1 MSLVEKLIIN
11 YSDFSVHIEK
21 WELLDSGVNVLWGP
35 SGSGKT
41 SVFRGL
47 LGLETVKE
55 CKWVFDGEDI
65 GRLPPGEKNIGVV
78 FQSYDLFPHMSAYE
92 NIRFAAEAKRVDMKA
107 FETQLETIS
116 KKLRIDHILSKKAPL
131 LSGGE
136 QQRVAMARAVVG
148 KPRMLFLDEPFSA
161 LDEELKQESRELIHD
176 FIKEQK
182 IPVLLITHDKR
193 DVNFLGDKVFE
204 IKNGRLLV

>member
-1 MSLVEKLIIN
+1 MSLVEKLAIE
-11 YSDFSVHIEK
+11 YSDFSVYIEN
-21 WELLDSGVNVLWGP
+21 WELLDSGVTVLWGP

-55 CKWVFDGEDI
+55 CKWSFAGVDL
-65 GRLPPGEKNIGVV
+65 GRLNAGQKNIGVV
-78 FQSYDLFPHMSAYE
+78 FQSYDLFPHMTAYQ
-92 NIRFAAEAKRVDMKA
+92 NIEFAAEAKKVDKIE
-107 FETQLETIS
+107 FQNQLGTIS
-116 KKLRIDHILSKKAPL
+116 KKLRIEHVMNKKAPL

-136 QQRVAMARAVVG
+136 QQRIAMARAVVG

-161 LDEELKQESRELIHD
+161 LDEELKQESRELVRD
-176 FIKEQK
+176 FIKEQN

-193 DVNFLGDKVFE
+193 DVDYLADKVSE
-204 IKNGRLLV
+204 IKNGRILK

>member
-1 MSLVEKLIIN
+1 MSLVEKLIIE
-11 YSDFSVHIEK
+11 YSDFSVQIQK
-21 WELLDSGVNVLWGP
+21 WELLDSGVTVLWGP

-47 LGLETVKE
+47 LGLENVKD
-55 CKWVFDGEDI
+55 CKWNFKGVEI
-65 GRLPPGEKNIGVV
+65 GRLPPGQKNIGVV
-78 FQSYDLFPHMSAYE
+78 FQSYDLFPHMTAYE
-92 NIRFAAEAKRVDMKA
+92 NIQFAAESKKVDSKE
-107 FETQLETIS
+107 FDQQLDAIS
-116 KKLRIDHILSKKAPL
+116 KKLRIESIMNKKAPL

-161 LDEELKQESRELIHD
+161 LDEELKQESRELVRD
-176 FIKEQK
+176 FIKEQN

-193 DVNFLGDKVFE
+193 DVDFLGDKISE
-204 IKNGRLLV
+204 IKAGRLL

>member
-1 MSLVEKLIIN
+1 MSLVEKLIIE
-11 YSDFSVHIEK
+11 YSDFAVRVEN
-21 WELLDSGVNVLWGP
+21 WELADTGVTVLWGP

-47 LGLETVKE
+47 LGLENVKE
-55 CKWVFDGEDI
+55 CKWLFASVDL
-65 GRLPPGEKNIGVV
+65 GRLSPAQKNIGVV

-92 NIRFAAEAKRVDMKA
+92 NIQFAAEAKNVPKEE
-107 FETQLETIS
+107 FEAQLAGIA
-116 KKLRIDHILSKKAPL
+116 KKLRIEAILNKKAPL

-161 LDEELKQESRELIHD
+161 LDEELKQESRELVRD
-176 FIKEQK
+176 FIIEQN

-193 DVNFLGDKVFE
+193 DVDLLADKISE
-204 IKNGRLLV
+204 IKNGRIL

>member
-1 MSLVEKLIIN
+1 MSLVEKLTIE
-11 YSDFSVHIEK
+11 YSDFSIQIQK
-21 WELLDSGVNVLWGP
+21 WELLDLGVTVLWGP

-47 LGLETVKE
+47 LGLEVVKD
-55 CKWVFDGEDI
+55 CQWIFGGIDI
-65 GRLPPGEKNIGVV
+65 GRLTPGQKNIGVV
-78 FQSYDLFPHMSAYE
+78 FQSYDLFPHMTAYE
-92 NIRFAAEAKRVDMKA
+92 NIQFAAQAKKVA
-107 FETQLETIS
+107 AAEFEQQLEGIS
-116 KKLRIDHILSKKAPL
+116 KKLRIDNIMNKKAPL

-161 LDEELKQESRELIHD
+161 LDEELKQESRELVRD
-176 FIKEQK
+176 FIKEQR

-193 DVNFLGDKVFE
+193 DVDFLGDKISE
-204 IKNGRLLV
+204 IKAGRLI

>member
-1 MSLVEKLIIN
+1 MSLVEKLIIE
-11 YSDFSVHIEK
+11 YSDFSVRIEK

-47 LGLETVKE
+47 LGLENVKE
-55 CKWVFDGEDI
+55 CKWNFGGEDL
-65 GRLPPGEKNIGVV
+65 GRLSPGQKNIGVV
-78 FQSYDLFPHMSAYE
+78 FQTYDLFPHMTAYE
-92 NIRFAAEAKRVDMKA
+92 NIQFAAEARKVDSA
-107 FETQLETIS
+107 SFERQIDGIA
-116 KKLRIDHILSKKAPL
+116 KKLRIEHLLNKKAPL

-161 LDEELKQESRELIHD
+161 LDEELKQESRELVRD
-176 FIKEQK
+176 FIKEQN

-193 DVNFLGDKVFE
+193 DVDVLGDKVFE
-204 IKNGRLLV
+204 IKNGQLL

>member
-1 MSLVEKLIIN
+1 MSLVEKLIIE
-11 YSDFSVHIEK
+11 YTDFSINIEK

-47 LGLETVKE
+47 LGLEIVKE
-55 CKWVFDGEDI
+55 CKWTFGGTDL
-65 GRLPPGEKNIGVV
+65 GRLSPGKKNIGVV
-78 FQSYDLFPHMSAYE
+78 FQNYDLFPHMTAYE
-92 NIRFAAEAKRVDMKA
+92 NIRFAAEAKKVDSKE
-107 FETQLETIS
+107 FEAQLEVIS
-116 KKLRIDHILSKKAPL
+116 KKLRIESTLNKKAPL

-161 LDEELKQESRELIHD
+161 LDEELKQESRELVRD
-176 FIKEQK
+176 FIKEQN

-204 IKNGRLLV
+204 IKNGRLLP

>member
-1 MSLVEKLIIN
+1 MSLVEKLIIE
-11 YSDFSVHIEK
+11 YSDFSVHVEN
-21 WELLDSGVNVLWGP
+21 WELLNSGVTVLWGP

-47 LGLETVKE
+47 LGLESVKE
-55 CKWVFDGEDI
+55 CKWNFAGVDI
-65 GRLPPGEKNIGVV
+65 GRLSPGQKNIGVV

-92 NIRFAAEAKRVDMKA
+92 NIQFAAEAKKVSSSE
-107 FETQLETIS
+107 FEAQLDAIAR
-116 KKLRIDHILSKKAPL
+116 KLRIDHLMNKKAPL

-161 LDEELKQESRELIHD
+161 LDEELKQESRELVRD
-176 FIKEQK
+176 FIKEQN
-182 IPVLLITHDKR
+182 IPVLMITHDKR
-193 DVNFLGDKVFE
+193 DVDFLADKISE
-204 IKNGRLLV
+204 IKAGRLIK

>member
-1 MSLVEKLIIN
+1 MSLVEKLIIEYN
-11 YSDFSVHIEK
+11 DFSIQIEK

-47 LGLETVKE
+47 LGLEAVKE
-55 CKWVFDGEDI
+55 CKWTFGGQDL
-65 GRLPPGEKNIGVV
+65 GRLAPGRKNIGVV
-78 FQSYDLFPHMSAYE
+78 FQNYDLFPHMSAYE
-92 NIRFAAEAKRVDMKA
+92 NIRFAAEAKKVDMKE
-107 FETQLETIS
+107 FESQLDTIS
-116 KKLRIDHILSKKAPL
+116 KKLRIEHILNKKAPL

-161 LDEELKQESRELIHD
+161 LDEELKQESRELVRD
-176 FIKEQK
+176 FIKEQS
-182 IPVLLITHDKR
+182 IPVLLILNG
-193 DVNFLGDKVFE
+193 VVVFT
-204 IKNGRLLV
+204 V

>member
-1 MSLVEKLIIN
+1 LSLVEKLIIE
-11 YSDFSVHIEK
+11 YSDFSVRIEK

-47 LGLETVKE
+47 LGLENVKE
-55 CKWVFDGEDI
+55 CKWNFGGKDLGQ
-65 GRLPPGEKNIGVV
+65 LSPGQKNIGVV
-78 FQSYDLFPHMSAYE
+78 FQTYDLFPHMTAFE
-92 NIRFAAEAKRVDMKA
+92 NIQFAAEARKVDTVTFQRQIDSVA
-107 FETQLETIS
+107 
-116 KKLRIDHILSKKAPL
+116 KKLRIEHLLNKKAPL

-161 LDEELKQESRELIHD
+161 LDEELKQESRELVRD
-176 FIKEQK
+176 FIKEQN

-193 DVNFLGDKVFE
+193 DVDVLGDKVFE
-204 IKNGRLLV
+204 IKNGRLLQ

>member
-1 MSLVEKLIIN
+1 MSLVEKLIIE
-11 YSDFSVHIEK
+11 YTDFSVRIEN

-47 LGLETVKE
+47 LGLEHVTE
-55 CKWVFDGEDI
+55 CKWIFGGEDL
-65 GRLPPGEKNIGVV
+65 GRLSPGQKNIGVV
-78 FQSYDLFPHMSAYE
+78 FQTYDLFPHMTAYE
-92 NIRFAAEAKRVDMKA
+92 NIHFAAAARKVDSAA
-107 FETQLETIS
+107 FERQLEAIA
-116 KKLRIDHILSKKAPL
+116 KKLRIEHLLNKKAPL

-161 LDEELKQESRELIHD
+161 LDEELKQESRELVRD

-193 DVNFLGDKVFE
+193 DVDVLGDKVFE
-204 IKNGRLLV
+204 IKNGQLL